1 MDTITGTLIWYYN
14 ICKRE
19 VWLLAHEITPDPDN
33 QLIQLGSLVH
43 SEAYPQE
50 KKGWETAGMK
60 IDIIKRVGKQ
70 IIVGE
75 IKKSD
80 RFLEAAKMQLLFY
93 LYQLKQKGIDAT
105 GELLLPVQKKRIPVE
120 FELGDEEKLRKAICE
135 IKEIVKMPY
144 PPPVN
149 KNKFCNKCGYKYF
162 CYA

>member
-33 QLIQLGSLVH
+33 QLIQLGSLIH

-80 RFLEAAKMQLLFY
+80 RFLEAAKMQLL
-93 LYQLKQKGIDAT
+93 
-105 GELLLPVQKKRIPVE
+105 
-120 FELGDEEKLRKAICE
+120 
-135 IKEIVKMPY
+135 
-144 PPPVN
+144 
-149 KNKFCNKCGYKYF
+149 
-162 CYA
+162 